1 MTGVPLRW
9 SVACLIAGAAACS
22 GAAPPAPERQPALRL
37 SSGAR
42 GGSFHA
48 MGELLVRARRNQKTD
63 GEIENVETAGSVSN
77 LEALQAGTTDCAFS
91 YADVAYEALAGSLP
105 DASRTFDRLRGV
117 AVVQLTPLYFLVS
130 RDSPIRTVSDLRGRT
145 VALRSRE
152 SGSLQAAMLVL
163 GAHGLDSTSIQVRSE
178 TFLGS
183 FARLED
189 GSVDALFI
197 LTGQPSD
204 PIGKAVESKAKIL
217 PIAGDAIDRLR
228 QQYPFLQPS
237 LIPGGTYAGHATPI
251 RTIGMDSL
259 LLCRSEIEPQRVY
272 EITRT
277 WFLAVQSSTDGT
289 MSGVV
294 GPSRASATPIPLH
307 SGAARYY
314 RERQLQP

>member
-1 MTGVPLRW
+1 MRCWLVPML
-9 SVACLIAGAAACS
+9 LAAVGCS
-22 GAAPPAPERQPALRL
+22 APAPPVPPKTPALRL
-37 SSGAR
+37 STGAP
-42 GGSFHA
+42 GGSFHT
-48 MGELLVRARRNQKTD
+48 MGETMVRVRRAEKT
-63 GEIENVETAGSVSN
+63 GNEIENVETAGSVSN
-77 LEALQAGTTDCAFS
+77 LEALQAETTDCAFS

-130 RDSPIRTVSDLRGRT
+130 RNSSIRSVSDLRGRT

-163 GAHGLDSTSIQVRSE
+163 GAHGLDNRSIRVKCE

-204 PIGKAVESKAKIL
+204 PIAHAVEAEAKIL

-237 LIPGGTYAGHATPI
+237 LIPGGVYAGHEEPI

-259 LLCRSEIEPQRVY
+259 LLCRADIEPARVY
-272 EITRT
+272 AITRT
-277 WFLAVQSSTDGT
+277 WFLAVQSSTDGA

-307 SGAARYY
+307 TGAARYY

>member
-1 MTGVPLRW
+1 MRWLVAPLLAA
-9 SVACLIAGAAACS
+9 SVGCSAAAPS
-22 GAAPPAPERQPALRL
+22 VPPRAPALRL
-37 SSGAR
+37 GTGAP
-42 GGSFHA
+42 GGSFHT
-48 MGELLVRARRNQKTD
+48 MGETLVRVRRGEQAG

-91 YADVAYEALAGSLP
+91 YADVAYEALAGRLP
-105 DASRTFDRLRGV
+105 DASLTFDRLRGV
-117 AVVQLTPLYFLVS
+117 AVVQLTPLYFLVAHE
-130 RDSPIRTVSDLRGRT
+130 SPIRSVSDLRGRT

-163 GAHGLDSTSIQVRSE
+163 GAHGLDSRSIHIRSE
-178 TFLGS
+178 TFLGA
-183 FARLED
+183 FARLQD

-204 PIGKAVESKAKIL
+204 PIARAVESDAKIL

-237 LIPGGTYAGHATPI
+237 LIPGGVYAGHDAPI

-259 LLCRSEIEPQRVY
+259 LLCRAEIEPARVY
-272 EITRT
+272 DITRT

-294 GPSRASATPIPLH
+294 GPSRAAATPIPLH

>member
-1 MTGVPLRW
+1 MRW
-9 SVACLIAGAAACS
+9 LLVSLLAATVGCS
-22 GAAPPAPERQPALRL
+22 AAAPPVPAKVPALRL
-37 SSGAR
+37 SSGAP
-42 GGSFHA
+42 GGSFHT
-48 MGELLVRARRNQKTD
+48 MGETLVRVRRAEKTGD
-63 GEIENVETAGSVSN
+63 EIENVETAGSVSN
-77 LEALQAGTTDCAFS
+77 LEALQAETTDCAFS

-130 RDSPIRTVSDLRGRT
+130 RSSSIHTVSDLRGRT

-163 GAHGLDSTSIQVRSE
+163 GAHGLDSRSIRVKSE

-204 PIGKAVESKAKIL
+204 PIARAAESEAKIL
-217 PIAGDAIDRLR
+217 PIAGEAIDRLR

-237 LIPGGTYAGHATPI
+237 LIPGGVYAGHDEPI

-259 LLCRSEIEPQRVY
+259 LLCRADIAPSRVY
-272 EITRT
+272 AITRT

-307 SGAARYY
+307 NGAARYY